1 MNNRQKW
8 PYPLRGF
15 LWGLVIGVVAALV
28 VLVLVQGPE
37 ETFGHFSL
45 VNLLEAATLLL
56 AFGAGAGLVGMFV
69 GAIISD
75 RQTWPYLWRGFLI
88 GLSIGVIL
96 TIASAPLIYWIQARR
111 DYTVGSL
118 DLAVI
123 ETVFFIIILGPA
135 IAVGTGLIGTL
146 IGYVMYRKKRG
157 RKQPGPPK
165 CGKCG
170 YSLVGLTCDKC
181 PECGHT
187 VRSTAPS

>member
-1 MNNRQKW
+1 MNNRKKW

-45 VNLLEAATLLL
+45 VNLLEAVTLLL
-56 AFGAGAGLVGMFV
+56 AFGTGAGLVGMFV

-96 TIASAPLIYWIQARR
+96 TIASAPFVYWEWA
-111 DYTVGSL
+111 DYDEMIGVFATG
-118 DLAVI
+118 
-123 ETVFFIIILGPA
+123 FFIIIWGPA

-165 CGKCG
+165 CGNCG
-170 YSLVGLTCDKC
+170 YSLVGLTGDKC

-187 VRSTAPS
+187 VSITATV